1 MDNKFELPR
10 EGVRIYDPKS
20 GWQDSV
26 KKASDPAREASQF
39 EPSEHQEFQGQDE
52 PSDDDERDHYEDETL
67 HENKPLEENELD
79 ERELDEHEIEEAQN
93 RQHQSQAEDS
103 FQVEDR
109 DELLDPREDDRQQS
123 SLQSPFQAQPQGQSH
138 SPEAFAAEALRSL
151 SDNLSSAGTLAG
163 YSGPSRGTP
172 AAGLVPQGQ
181 AAALAKVGDSLDGLF
196 TVIQRSTLANSV
208 DGSAPSWRDVAN
220 ISRHLE
226 GRLNTRQELLK
237 ELTKVDREIRDT
249 RDDLLL
255 TLKALSEFEQQNLQA
270 ASMRA
275 SISTMAARVIAKRF
289 EEPGD
294 N

>member
-20 GWQDSV
+20 GWQ
-26 KKASDPAREASQF
+26 ASTNKPGAGMDERGRF
-39 EPSEHQEFQGQDE
+39 EPSEHEAEQNQDE
-52 PSDDDERDHYEDETL
+52 PSDHEDHDHYEDEA
-67 HENKPLEENELD
+67 HENEEALE
-79 ERELDEHEIEEAQN
+79 ERELDQQEANERKEEPHEAGLHEAHAYEASHTSDHDEVLDPRDDDLPKSYSEAQF
-93 RQHQSQAEDS
+93 QSQSQA
-103 FQVEDR
+103 
-109 DELLDPREDDRQQS
+109 
-123 SLQSPFQAQPQGQSH
+123 H

-151 SDNLSSAGTLAG
+151 SDNLSSAGALAG
-163 YSGPSRGTP
+163 YSGPSRGKSAT
-172 AAGLVPQGQ
+172 GLVPQGQ

-249 RDDLLL
+249 RDDLLV

-275 SISTMAARVIAKRF
+275 SISSVAARVIAKRF
-289 EEPGD
+289 EESGGD
-294 N
+294 

>member
-20 GWQDSV
+20 GWQDS
-26 KKASDPAREASQF
+26 SDKPGVTADEASQNQY
-39 EPSEHQEFQGQDE
+39 EPEEHDLDQAQDA
-52 PSDDDERDHYEDETL
+52 SDD
-67 HENKPLEENELD
+67 
-79 ERELDEHEIEEAQN
+79 
-93 RQHQSQAEDS
+93 QAEDNHDEQEAYDDQELLDEQDADS
-103 FQVEDR
+103 RDSEGFDEKEQHQAVEDEAVMPHD
-109 DELLDPREDDRQQS
+109 DELLDALEEAGQKSHRQPPFEPGS
-123 SLQSPFQAQPQGQSH
+123 SEQAH

-151 SDNLSSAGTLAG
+151 SDNLSSAGALAS
-163 YSGPSRGTP
+163 YSGPNRGKP

-196 TVIQRSTLANSV
+196 TVIQRSTLANTV

-220 ISRHLE
+220 VSRHLE

-255 TLKALSEFEQQNLQA
+255 TLKALSDFEQQNLQA

-275 SISTMAARVIAKRF
+275 SISSVAARVISKRF
-289 EEPGD
+289 EEPSSD
-294 N
+294 

>member
-20 GWQDSV
+20 GWQ
-26 KKASDPAREASQF
+26 ASTNKPGAAIGEESRF
-39 EPSEHQEFQGQDE
+39 EPSEHDTGESPNE
-52 PSDDDERDHYEDETL
+52 PSDQEGHDHLEDEA
-67 HENKPLEENELD
+67 HENEEALE
-79 ERELDEHEIEEAQN
+79 ERELDQQEANERMEEQHDAGLHEA
-93 RQHQSQAEDS
+93 HAYDASHTSDH
-103 FQVEDR
+103 
-109 DELLDPREDDRQQS
+109 DEVLDPRDDDHPKRYSEAHFQS
-123 SLQSPFQAQPQGQSH
+123 QSQSQTH

-151 SDNLSSAGTLAG
+151 SDNLSSAGALAG
-163 YSGPSRGTP
+163 YSGPSRGKSAT
-172 AAGLVPQGQ
+172 GLVPQGQ

-249 RDDLLL
+249 RDDLLV

-275 SISTMAARVIAKRF
+275 SISSVAARVIAKRF
-289 EEPGD
+289 EESGGD
-294 N
+294 

>member
-1 MDNKFELPR
+1 
-10 EGVRIYDPKS
+10 
-20 GWQDSV
+20 
-26 KKASDPAREASQF
+26 
-39 EPSEHQEFQGQDE
+39 
-52 PSDDDERDHYEDETL
+52 
-67 HENKPLEENELD
+67 
-79 ERELDEHEIEEAQN
+79 
-93 RQHQSQAEDS
+93 
-103 FQVEDR
+103 
-109 DELLDPREDDRQQS
+109 
-123 SLQSPFQAQPQGQSH
+123 LQSPFQAQPQGQAH

-151 SDNLSSAGTLAG
+151 SDNLSSAGALAG
-163 YSGPSRGTP
+163 YSGPSRGKP

-196 TVIQRSTLANSV
+196 TVIQRSTLANSL

-275 SISTMAARVIAKRF
+275 SISSVAARVIAKRF

>member
-20 GWQDSV
+20 GWQDSSDKPGV
-26 KKASDPAREASQF
+26 TADEANQNQYESEEQDLDQAQDASYDQPEDNHDEQESYDDQELLDEQDADSRD
-39 EPSEHQEFQGQDE
+39 SEGFDEEEQHQAV
-52 PSDDDERDHYEDETL
+52 EDEAAIP
-67 HENKPLEENELD
+67 HD
-79 ERELDEHEIEEAQN
+79 
-93 RQHQSQAEDS
+93 
-103 FQVEDR
+103 
-109 DELLDPREDDRQQS
+109 DELLDAVEKAGQQS
-123 SLQSPFQAQPQGQSH
+123 HRHSPFEPGSSEQAH

-151 SDNLSSAGTLAG
+151 SDNLSSAGALAS
-163 YSGPSRGTP
+163 YSGPTRGKP

-196 TVIQRSTLANSV
+196 TVIQRSTLANTV

-220 ISRHLE
+220 VSRHLE

-255 TLKALSEFEQQNLQA
+255 TLKALSDFEQQNLQA

-275 SISTMAARVIAKRF
+275 SISSVAARVIAKRF
-289 EEPGD
+289 EEPSSD
-294 N
+294 

>member
-20 GWQDSV
+20 GWQESTDKPS
-26 KKASDPAREASQF
+26 AAMGERGRF
-39 EPSEHQEFQGQDE
+39 EPSEQDAEPSQDE
-52 PSDDDERDHYEDETL
+52 LSDHDEDSHYEDEA
-67 HENKPLEENELD
+67 HENEEALE
-79 ERELDEHEIEEAQN
+79 ERELDQQEANEPKEEWNEADL
-93 RQHQSQAEDS
+93 HKAHAYEASHTSDH
-103 FQVEDR
+103 
-109 DELLDPREDDRQQS
+109 DEVLDPRDDDLPKSYSEAQFQS
-123 SLQSPFQAQPQGQSH
+123 QSQPQAH

-151 SDNLSSAGTLAG
+151 SDNLSSAGALAG
-163 YSGPSRGTP
+163 YSGPSRGKS

-249 RDDLLL
+249 RDDLLV

-275 SISTMAARVIAKRF
+275 SISSVAARVIAKRF
-289 EEPGD
+289 EESGGD
-294 N
+294 

>member
-26 KKASDPAREASQF
+26 KKASDPARDASQF
-39 EPSEHQEFQGQDE
+39 EPSEHQEPHGQDQA
-52 PSDDDERDHYEDETL
+52 SNNDDQDHYEHEPHHEDEL
-67 HENKPLEENELD
+67 RDEE
-79 ERELDEHEIEEAQN
+79 ELDEHEAEEFQDE
-93 RQHQSQAEDS
+93 QHQAQADDS
-103 FQVEDR
+103 FQVEGQ

-123 SLQSPFQAQPQGQSH
+123 PLQPPLQAQSSAH

-151 SDNLSSAGTLAG
+151 SDNLSSAGALAA
-163 YSGPSRGTP
+163 YSGPSRGKP

-196 TVIQRSTLANSV
+196 TVIQRSTLANSL

-275 SISTMAARVIAKRF
+275 SISSVAARVIAKRF

>member
-26 KKASDPAREASQF
+26 NKTSDPAREASQVK
-39 EPSEHQEFQGQDE
+39 PSEHQAFQGQDE

-67 HENKPLEENELD
+67 HENEPLAEN
-79 ERELDEHEIEEAQN
+79 ELDEHEIKEAQN

-151 SDNLSSAGTLAG
+151 SDNLSSAGSLAG

-275 SISTMAARVIAKRF
+275 SISSMAARVIAKRF

>member
-1 MDNKFELPR
+1 M
-10 EGVRIYDPKS
+10 
-20 GWQDSV
+20 
-26 KKASDPAREASQF
+26 
-39 EPSEHQEFQGQDE
+39 
-52 PSDDDERDHYEDETL
+52 
-67 HENKPLEENELD
+67 
-79 ERELDEHEIEEAQN
+79 
-93 RQHQSQAEDS
+93 
-103 FQVEDR
+103 
-109 DELLDPREDDRQQS
+109 
-123 SLQSPFQAQPQGQSH
+123 QSPFQAQPQGQSH

-275 SISTMAARVIAKRF
+275 SISSMAARVIAKRF

>member
-20 GWQDSV
+20 GWQETV
-26 KKASDPAREASQF
+26 NKTSDPAREASPF
-39 EPSEHQEFQGQDE
+39 EPSEHQAFQGQDE
-52 PSDDDERDHYEDETL
+52 PSDDHERDHYEDETL
-67 HENKPLEENELD
+67 HEHEPLEEH
-79 ERELDEHEIEEAQN
+79 ELDEHEIEEVQN
-93 RQHQSQAEDS
+93 RQHESKTDDS
-103 FQVEDR
+103 FHVEDQ
-109 DELLDPREDDRQQS
+109 DELLDPREDDRQQT
-123 SLQSPFQAQPQGQSH
+123 SLQSSFQAQPQGQAH

-151 SDNLSSAGTLAG
+151 SDNLSSAGSLAG

-275 SISTMAARVIAKRF
+275 SISSVAARVIAKRF
-289 EEPGD
+289 EEPGE